1 MNGKMLFFGLPFV
14 LPPSPV
20 AQGQQQQTGT
30 AKDHLLPVAGR
41 PRPSRPCRGV
51 GQASQSRDKKR
62 VRHRSQQHPVTPR
75 APQSRGTPHPRKRG
89 QLRVEK
95 SFRYIFEDV

>member
-1 MNGKMLFFGLPFV
+1 MNGKMLVFGLPFV

-51 GQASQSRDKKR
+51 RQASQSRDEKR

-75 APQSRGTPHPRKRG
+75 APRAEGPR
-89 QLRVEK
+89 
-95 SFRYIFEDV
+95 IPANEDN

>member
-1 MNGKMLFFGLPFV
+1 MNGKMLVFGLPFV

-30 AKDHLLPVAGR
+30 AKDRLLPVTGR

-51 GQASQSRDKKR
+51 GQASQSHDEKR

-75 APQSRGTPHPRKRG
+75 APEPRNPASPQTRTIEG
-89 QLRVEK
+89 
-95 SFRYIFEDV
+95 